1 MHKAALCLFGIL
13 MTQLIFAQNSRS
25 NLDSIKAIPFNE
37 YISDFDLYSKV
48 FQDGL
53 KMAKTLQMP
62 VAQAELSRKM
72 GVIHYLKGNYEKSA
86 GYMLDAI
93 TLSDSLKDSSGLAKN
108 YSLLGFQLKAQN
120 LDLGIDYMR
129 KAIQIQ
135 ELLKDSIELCSSYD
149 NYGVLLELQDH
160 LDSANFYYHRALEIK
175 TLLQDSVGIPFSLN
189 KIAQIERLRG
199 AYRLA
204 LEKAIESTKIRENL
218 GQDIYLAEN
227 YFLIGEIYRDWQKTR
242 DAITYFKRALEKSNS
257 SNYPY
262 LIRNS
267 SRELYLLYKSQQQYD
282 LALEHNEIYTSYK
295 DSIDNV
301 EQRKNREALLQKFE
315 SEKKERQIAEQ
326 RVAIS
331 KAQLQ
336 SKNRLIAIFT
346 LSTILVLILAFAYN
360 IIKALR
366 AKKRKAEAEIKHKIQ
381 EERLRLSRD
390 LHDHLGAELAIISGE
405 IQQISANT
413 KATNIRQDLVK
424 IDSYAQQAMQVLRE
438 TIWAMNS
445 HSIKM
450 QEFILRYRRYK
461 DKFCAAYSIT
471 PSYSFEGN
479 YPDAELNSSRVIHLF
494 RICQEAIANSC
505 KHSNTQNIS
514 TQLRFNRNTIQMII
528 RDFGVGFNSGDKN
541 QHSGIQNMRVRAQ
554 EAQIELKISSSIS
567 GTEIEMLFS
576 V

>member
-1 MHKAALCLFGIL
+1 MQKAALCLFGIL
-13 MTQLIFAQNSRS
+13 IAQLIFAQNSRS

-175 TLLQDSVGIPFSLN
+175 TLLHDSVGIPFSLN

-267 SRELYLLYKSQQQYD
+267 SRELYLLYKWQKQYD

-405 IQQISANT
+405 IQQISAN
-413 KATNIRQDLVK
+413 KIATNIRQDLVK

-514 TQLRFNRNTIQMII
+514 TQLRFNNNTIQMII

-567 GTEIEMLFS
+567 GTEIEMLFN

>member
-1 MHKAALCLFGIL
+1 MQKAALCLFGIL
-13 MTQLIFAQNSRS
+13 IAQLIFAQNSRS

-175 TLLQDSVGIPFSLN
+175 TLLHDSVGIPFSLN

-267 SRELYLLYKSQQQYD
+267 SRELYLLYKWQKQYD

-405 IQQISANT
+405 IQQISAN
-413 KATNIRQDLVK
+413 KIATNIRQDLVK
-424 IDSYAQQAMQVLRE
+424 IDSNAQQAMQVLRE

-514 TQLRFNRNTIQMII
+514 TQLRFNDNTIQMII

-567 GTEIEMLFS
+567 GTEIEMLFN